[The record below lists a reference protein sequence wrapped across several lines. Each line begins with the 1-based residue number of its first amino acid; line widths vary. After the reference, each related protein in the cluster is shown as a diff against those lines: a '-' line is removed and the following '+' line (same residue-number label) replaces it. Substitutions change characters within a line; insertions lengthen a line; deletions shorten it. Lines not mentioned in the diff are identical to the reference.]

1 MGKHYKT
8 KMNSSF
14 LYNNLPKTFIRFLK
28 HTKQLRSFIKYVNE
42 NNNFSRT
49 TSILKKYLYDN
60 EYDTTYSLLNT
71 LIKQNV
77 YYNKL
82 LDEYR
87 RYMEKYEYDIYRNR
101 GRYIRTELVDLDDF
115 GKPRRVITNN
125 SYEMYNIINQI
136 HNQYE
141 KNN

>member
-77 YYNKL
+77 YYNRL
-82 LDEYR
+82 LDGYR
-87 RYMEKYEYDIYRNR
+87 RYMEKYEYDIYIIR
-101 GRYIRTELVDLDDF
+101 GRYIRTESDLDNF

>member
-82 LDEYR
+82 LDGYR
-87 RYMEKYEYDIYRNR
+87 RYMEKYEYDIYRNG
-101 GRYIRTELVDLDDF
+101 GRYIRTESDLDNF

>member
-87 RYMEKYEYDIYRNR
+87 RYMEKYEYDIYITR
-101 GRYIRTELVDLDDF
+101 GRYIRTKSDLDNF

>member
-28 HTKQLRSFIKYVNE
+28 HTKQLRPFIKYVNE

-82 LDEYR
+82 LDGYR

-101 GRYIRTELVDLDDF
+101 GRYIRTESDLDNF